1 MKSLL
6 VSAVRQGG
14 GGREDTRYTTP
25 QHKSGVL
32 LGASQIRGERKMIKR
47 EKLDFFGAVLW
58 RGAGFESLIRGERLC
73 YKLANLGD
81 EIASHLK
88 L

>member
-32 LGASQIRGERKMIKR
+32 LGASQIRGERKMKKR
-47 EKLDFFGAVLW
+47 EKNLIFWGSAVAW
-58 RGAGFESLIRGERLC
+58 CRV
-73 YKLANLGD
+73 
-81 EIASHLK
+81 
-88 L
+88 

>member
-32 LGASQIRGERKMIKR
+32 LGASQIRGERKMKK
-47 EKLDFFGAVLW
+47 EKNWIFLGQCCGVVQGL
-58 RGAGFESLIRGERLC
+58 SLLSGEKDYVTNSQSSDMR
-73 YKLANLGD
+73 
-81 EIASHLK
+81 
-88 L
+88 